1 MSRGFDELSL
11 RGGNP
16 VAQSTVDMYGG
27 QAIDARA
34 GAAILEIEVKMG
46 GPERIPDDFVEPD
59 GAAVLDK
66 GGLWRE
72 FLAHPG
78 DVLEPSA

>member
-1 MSRGFDELSL
+1 
-11 RGGNP
+11 
-16 VAQSTVDMYGG
+16 
-27 QAIDARA
+27 
-34 GAAILEIEVKMG
+34 MG
-46 GPERIPDDFVEPD
+46 GPERISDDFVESD